1 MPTRCTLL
9 LPLLCLGLLTG
20 CPAPPEPPQ
29 TQAVPD
35 APPSAAPPRAT
46 PRKPVP
52 FSTPVATPSATPTA
66 LPSPS
71 PSLPEI
77 AKATP
82 APVVST
88 APPGPPRPVS
98 EGGVDRFPGLRVFPQ
113 QGRIEVDAFVN
124 LNRCPTL
131 EFMACT
137 RRGKTHETLLR
148 FECDPQHLHLALL
161 LLGLEPT
168 PQVGEEGEQIALDKG
183 ERVVIDA
190 AWWARHTPAGDKSAP
205 APVQG
210 VVRRRVEDMIFDQR
224 QQRSMPRV
232 GWVFTGSQMVKV
244 PAPPDWETLKEVYA
258 ASYEGNIVATY
269 HHPFVIL
276 DTPLIEGGDDTVY
289 VPFTSRVPKKGT
301 PVTVHIRIVEDEE
314 LEELRANQR
323 KFSKAPTPPA
333 SRPAEGPAQLPRD
346 EQEVEPPQKSGEE
359 SPDPNKSGQ
368 EPEQPQK
375 PREGGEEPGE

>member
-1 MPTRCTLL
+1 MHLRRFD
-9 LPLLCLGLLTG
+9 LPLLCLALATGLLTG
-20 CPAPPEPPQ
+20 CPPGPDQREIKK
-29 TQAVPD
+29 TQGLDPS
-35 APPSAAPPRAT
+35 PSAAPSAQTSPAPSPTRSR
-46 PRKPVP
+46 PPVP
-52 FSTPVATPSATPTA
+52 FSTPVVRETPS
-66 LPSPS
+66 LEPSPPAS
-71 PSLPEI
+71 
-77 AKATP
+77 P
-82 APVVST
+82 APVESK
-88 APPGPPRPVS
+88 APPGPLRPVS
-98 EGGVDRFPGLRVFPQ
+98 AGGVDRFPGLRVFPQ

-148 FECDPQHLHLALL
+148 FECDPEHLHLALL

-205 APVQG
+205 APVKG
-210 VVRRRVEDMIFDQR
+210 VVRRRVEDLIFDQR
-224 QQRSMPRV
+224 QGRSMPRV

-289 VPFTSRVPKKGT
+289 VPFTSRVPERGT

-314 LEELRANQR
+314 LKELRENQR
-323 KFSKAPTPPA
+323 KFSKPPQAPS
-333 SRPAEGPAQLPRD
+333 SRP
-346 EQEVEPPQKSGEE
+346 S
-359 SPDPNKSGQ
+359 Q
-368 EPEQPQK
+368 EPGAPESGDPKQDGPEQGD
-375 PREGGEEPGE
+375 EGSPGDDSGDRGADERGEGSDE